1 MATITA
7 PPVPTGITPVRSAP
21 VGEGEQGQSR
31 TWRIGKRVLGYA
43 LLILFAL
50 IFLGPFFLAV
60 ATSFKT
66 RPDFAANPT
75 SLIPNPVT
83 TVWWEQGLGV
93 SDSPVANVPRWMVNS
108 LLVASTVMVARL
120 FLDSLAGYALARMTF
135 PGRRL
140 VFASVIAIIAVPPI
154 VLLVPKFLVLKELG
168 MFSTYSALILPLA
181 ADATGIFLMK
191 QFFEQV
197 PRELEEAARVDGA
210 GFFRTW
216 WSVILPVVRPGV
228 ITLAILSF
236 QASWNEFPHMLIAN
250 NDPDLYTLPVGL
262 ALIRGTQGE
271 DLNFPFF
278 LATATL
284 TMIPVAIVF
293 FVFQRYLVRG
303 LLEGA
308 VKG

>member
-1 MATITA
+1 MAVVTEAATRPEA
-7 PPVPTGITPVRSAP
+7 ASGVP
-21 VGEGEQGQSR
+21 VGEGDEQQPRS
-31 TWRIGKRVLGYA
+31 WRIGKRVLGYL
-43 LLILFAL
+43 LLIIFAL
-50 IFLGPFFLAV
+50 IFLGPFLLTI

-66 RPDFAANPT
+66 RPDFAANPL
-75 SLIPNPVT
+75 SLLPHPFT
-83 TVWWEQGLGV
+83 AEWWKQGLGI
-93 SDSPVANVPRWMVNS
+93 SDSEIANVPRWFLNSVIVAGTLMVS
-108 LLVASTVMVARL
+108 RV
-120 FLDSLAGYALARMTF
+120 FLDSMAGYALARIRF
-135 PGRRL
+135 RGRGL
-140 VFASVIAIIAVPPI
+140 IFAAVIAIIAVPPI
-154 VLLVPKFLVLKELG
+154 VLLVPKFLVLDELRIY
-168 MFSTYSALILPLA
+168 STYTALILPLA
-181 ADATGIFLMK
+181 ADAAGIFLMK

-197 PRELEEAARVDGA
+197 PRELEEAARIDGA
-210 GFFRTW
+210 GVFRTW

-236 QASWNEFPHMLIAN
+236 QGTWNEFPHMLIAN

-293 FVFQRYLVRG
+293 FVFQRYFRRG